1 MKLLDDVL
9 RFFKPDKISGSKRAK
24 EDEPTAAIKENVNTP
39 DERRSLL
46 SDGNGT
52 FDVVVVGVSYYQ
64 EALRGIFGDT
74 SGQDARMLV
83 PADIIPD
90 NDNTYDAYA
99 VRIHIGGKLVG
110 YLSRPNAR
118 QWRSKMISE
127 GFSGATTCPA
137 RIAWDRRARK
147 EGSYGVWL
155 DIDLTLQDSKPDAS
169 YKVHAAQPGHI
180 EFLVNQLNRFE
191 LSNCRVGDEVN
202 LWVADDAREIVIYR
216 QGCDFGE
223 GKIGICSNAFFKVIS
238 SAPGSEA
245 RIASIYEGGCRI
257 ACKLISKEEMAER
270 EKEFWAAEKKRL
282 QELRGDLTSPVE
294 YSSIDSDIYR
304 CFICNKTGMCE
315 EIGTWE
321 QFAKVED
328 HIAKLCQERN
338 GKYYK
343 SQAKTASFAI
353 IFAPTAR
360 THSNVMSLK
369 EKGFKVTTF
378 EKALEYFTLTSM
390 WNCERLTKAENDYKK
405 FMCEETLGK
414 LS

>member
-1 MKLLDDVL
+1 L
-9 RFFKPDKISGSKRAK
+9 RFFKPDKISGSRRAD
-24 EDEPTAAIKENVNTP
+24 EDEPTAAIKESVSTP
-39 DERRSLL
+39 DEKGRLL

-64 EALRGIFGDT
+64 EALKSIFGDT
-74 SGQDARMLV
+74 SGQAAHMLV
-83 PADIIPD
+83 PAEIIPD
-90 NDNTYDAYA
+90 DDNPFDAYA
-99 VRIHIGGKLVG
+99 VRVEIDGKLVG
-110 YLSRPNAR
+110 HLSRRNAR
-118 QWRSKMISE
+118 EWRSKMISE
-127 GFSGATTCPA
+127 SLSGATTCSA
-137 RIAWDRRARK
+137 RIAWDRGARK

-155 DIDLTLQDSKPDAS
+155 DIDLTLPDSKPDVS
-169 YKVHAAQPGHI
+169 CTLLAAQPGDI

-369 EKGFKVTTF
+369 EKGFQGYDV
-378 EKALEYFTLTSM
+378 
-390 WNCERLTKAENDYKK
+390 
-405 FMCEETLGK
+405 
-414 LS
+414 